1 MKPSNR
7 HSAALG
13 KLKAQCHRRLTE
25 TAQPSIQSVLLAIP
39 APGTA
44 IGTAIGTT
52 EQAGRL
58 YDSATRLDTQGKANG
73 TVTKF
78 GPATWG
84 IDVNDCATDDVQS

>member
-13 KLKAQCHRRLTE
+13 KLKAQCHRRLTK
-25 TAQPSIQSVLLAIP
+25 TAQPSIQSILLAIP
-39 APGTA
+39 APGTV
-44 IGTAIGTT
+44 IGTT

-78 GPATWG
+78 GPATWR
-84 IDVNDCATDDVQS
+84 IDVNDCATDGVQS